1 MNSSEQYR
9 LNRGSAW
16 ANPYRARVFCPRYLY
31 TRHTALIHPAQRSA
45 GPNSADIVTFYRTVR
60 TTRKVGTDYRI
71 TEIFSDAAIYI
82 FNYHLK
88 PALNA

>member
-31 TRHTALIHPAQRSA
+31 TRHTALILADHMQRDRT
-45 GPNSADIVTFYRTVR
+45 ADILYTVL
-60 TTRKVGTDYRI
+60 I
-71 TEIFSDAAIYI
+71 II
-82 FNYHLK
+82 
-88 PALNA
+88 